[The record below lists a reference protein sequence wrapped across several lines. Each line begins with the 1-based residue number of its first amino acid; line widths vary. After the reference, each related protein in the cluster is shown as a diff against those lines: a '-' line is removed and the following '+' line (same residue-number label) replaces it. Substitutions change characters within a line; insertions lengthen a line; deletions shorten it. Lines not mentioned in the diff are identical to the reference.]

1 MRIWIDAR
9 GSGWQQNVFHM
20 TLLERL
26 LRAISNAQKGLKKLK
41 TAEKQL
47 GYLVASEGILRSVA
61 RRHMVPTEIV
71 VSMDEGAPEPSTIPP
86 ELLASLP
93 VRFAPETGTL
103 RERIRRA
110 QQDAGDE
117 PVLVFPADA
126 VTDVRIF
133 EHLCWFQGGSAA
145 FVGDEGSDPSAALR
159 LEAMLPEQGSGGE
172 DDLLAL
178 ARTEIDGGRVKRI
191 ETSEM
196 SVWIAKLRRNLAP
209 YIFRIRSEDD
219 RRRVERFLF
228 ESNYKGSTDFMTRYA
243 YPPLVWRALGPLTR
257 HRVQPNTITSISIVA
272 CFAAV
277 PFFAAGWWVTGLALA
292 YVMSVLDSVDG
303 KLARVTFT
311 SSERGDV
318 LDHGLDIVHPPFWYW
333 AWAWGLSGG
342 DPYSPVFVSSL
353 YMAGFYIFD
362 RILETVFKGITGTGI
377 ASWKP
382 LDERMRT
389 FISRRNV
396 NLAVFTVAL
405 PLGLG
410 VEAFYL
416 IVAWQAFTVLFH
428 LSRVVAVWQENPTSA
443 SK

>member
-9 GSGWQQNVFHM
+9 GSGWQQDVFHM

-26 LRAISNAQKGLKKLK
+26 LRAISISKNALKKLK
-41 TAEKQL
+41 TAEKLL
-47 GYLVASEGILRSVA
+47 GYLVASEGILRNVA

-71 VSMDEGAPEPSTIPP
+71 VSMDEDAPDPASIPAD
-86 ELLASLP
+86 LLAGLP
-93 VRFAPETGTL
+93 VRFVREAGTV

-117 PVLVFPADA
+117 PILAFPGDA
-126 VTDVRIF
+126 VTDVRIY

-145 FVGDEGSDPSAALR
+145 FIGEEGSDPSAALR
-159 LEAMLPEQGSGGE
+159 LEEMLPEAAPPGE

-178 ARTEIDGGRVKRI
+178 AKSEVDGGRVKRI

-209 YIFRIRSEDD
+209 YIFRIRDEADC
-219 RRRVERFLF
+219 RRVERFLF
-228 ESNYKGSTDFMTRYA
+228 ESNYKGSTDFMTRYV
-243 YPPLVWRALGPLTR
+243 YPPIVWRTLGPLTK
-257 HRVQPNTITSISIVA
+257 HRVQPNTVTSLSILA

-277 PFFAAGWWVTGLALA
+277 PFFAAGWWATGLALA

-333 AWAWGLSGG
+333 AWAWGLAGG
-342 DPYSPVFVSSL
+342 DPYSPIFISSL

-416 IVAWQAFTVLFH
+416 IVGWQAFTVLFH
-428 LSRVVAVWQENPTSA
+428 LSRVVAVWNENPTGT

>member
-1 MRIWIDAR
+1 
-9 GSGWQQNVFHM
+9 
-20 TLLERL
+20 
-26 LRAISNAQKGLKKLK
+26 
-41 TAEKQL
+41 
-47 GYLVASEGILRSVA
+47 
-61 RRHMVPTEIV
+61 
-71 VSMDEGAPEPSTIPP
+71 
-86 ELLASLP
+86 
-93 VRFAPETGTL
+93 
-103 RERIRRA
+103 
-110 QQDAGDE
+110 
-117 PVLVFPADA
+117 
-126 VTDVRIF
+126 
-133 EHLCWFQGGSAA
+133 
-145 FVGDEGSDPSAALR
+145 
-159 LEAMLPEQGSGGE
+159 
-172 DDLLAL
+172 
-178 ARTEIDGGRVKRI
+178 
-191 ETSEM
+191 
-196 SVWIAKLRRNLAP
+196 
-209 YIFRIRSEDD
+209 
-219 RRRVERFLF
+219 
-228 ESNYKGSTDFMTRYA
+228 
-243 YPPLVWRALGPLTR
+243 
-257 HRVQPNTITSISIVA
+257 VA

-428 LSRVVAVWQENPTSA
+428 LSRVMAVWQENPTSA